1 MDRLFK
7 LNAPAVVSEIID
19 GEAVIMH
26 LKSGNYY
33 STEHVGSQI
42 WSLLEQGLSRGQ
54 ILDTLTVRYPVAA
67 LELGASLDA
76 FVAEL
81 LAQDLVCEIAA
92 EPATSIRA
100 APAASSLANGA
111 ARPFAAPVL
120 NVYSDMKDLLL
131 LDPIHDV
138 DEIGWPT
145 PKPEGN

>member
-7 LNAPAVVSEIID
+7 PNAPAVVSEIID

-42 WSLLEQGLSRGQ
+42 WAWLEQGLSRSQ
-54 ILDTLTVRYPVAA
+54 ILDCLASRYATAPAA
-67 LELGASLDA
+67 LAASLDA
-76 FVAEL
+76 FLAEL
-81 LAQDLVCEIAA
+81 VAQDLVGEVAG
-92 EPATSIRA
+92 EPAKSVLPEP
-100 APAASSLANGA
+100 APINCD

-138 DEIGWPT
+138 DNIGWPT
-145 PKPEGN
+145 PKPEGT

>member
-1 MDRLFK
+1 MNRIFK
-7 LNAPAVVSEIID
+7 PNSPAVVSEIID

-42 WSLLEQGLSRGQ
+42 WALLERGMSRRQ
-54 ILDTLTVRYPVAA
+54 ILDGLAARYQVARG
-67 LELGASLDA
+67 ELAASVDA
-76 FVAEL
+76 FLAEL
-81 LAQDLVCEIAA
+81 VAQDLVRELAA
-92 EPATSIRA
+92 EAEKPDIAGLVQVNGADRPYA
-100 APAASSLANGA
+100 API
-111 ARPFAAPVL
+111 L

-145 PKPEGN
+145 PKPEGS